1 MKFDIITIFPAI
13 INAYLAESI
22 VKRAIQ
28 KGIIEVRVHNLRDY
42 TEDRHRTVD
51 DYPYGGGPGM
61 VMKPEPFFEAVRAT
75 KADGIETHTVMLS
88 PQGKRFDQEAAL
100 RLSRERRRLLFLCG
114 RYEAI
119 DERVRDALVDEEIS
133 IGDYVLTGGELP
145 CLVIIDGVVRLLPG
159 ALGDECS
166 AMEESFSWGILDYP
180 HYTRP
185 PVFEGLKV
193 PEVLLSGNHRE
204 IALWRKK
211 EALKRTLQRRPELFE
226 RAQLTDEDRRLLSEI
241 EEEEK

>member
-13 INAYLAESI
+13 FDAYLSESI
-22 VKRAIQ
+22 VKRAILR
-28 KGIIEVRVHNLRDY
+28 GIVDVRVHNLRDY
-42 TEDRHRTVD
+42 TDDRHRTVD

-61 VMKPEPFFEAVRAT
+61 VMKPEPFFDAVRAI
-75 KADGIETHTVMLS
+75 KADGIETRTILLS
-88 PQGKRFDQEAAL
+88 PQGRRFDQYAAS
-100 RLSRERRRLLFLCG
+100 RLSGQEQRLLFLCG

-119 DERVRDALVDEEIS
+119 DERVRDTIVDEEIS

-145 CLVIIDGVVRLLPG
+145 CLVIIDGIVRLLPG
-159 ALGDECS
+159 ALGDESS
-166 AMEESFSWGILDYP
+166 ATEESFSWGILDYP

-193 PEVLLSGNHRE
+193 PDVLLSGNHRE
-204 IALWRKK
+204 IALWRRK

-226 RAQLTDEDRRLLSEI
+226 TASLTDEDRRLLSEI
-241 EEEEK
+241 KEEEK